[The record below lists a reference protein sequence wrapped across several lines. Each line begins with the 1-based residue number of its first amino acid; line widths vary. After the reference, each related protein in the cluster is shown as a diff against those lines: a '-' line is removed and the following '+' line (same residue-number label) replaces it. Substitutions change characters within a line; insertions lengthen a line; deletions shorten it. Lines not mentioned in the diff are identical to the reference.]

1 MGFFIAVFPWVI
13 GAGIFLFLKHDYRE
27 RTGLMACAI
36 AVSALLTYL
45 CILSM
50 ELAFEAGNFCV

>member
-27 RTGLMACAI
+27 RTGLMACTV
-36 AVSALLTYL
+36 AVR
-45 CILSM
+45 ILIT
-50 ELAFEAGNFCV
+50 